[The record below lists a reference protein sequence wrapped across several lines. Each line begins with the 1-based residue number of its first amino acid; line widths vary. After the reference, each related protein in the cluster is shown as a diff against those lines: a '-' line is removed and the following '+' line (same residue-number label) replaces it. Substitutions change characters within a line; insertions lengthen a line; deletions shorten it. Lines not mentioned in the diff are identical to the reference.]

1 MELEKLQLFLYRR
14 VLHAR
19 TREFLTEI
27 EENKVG
33 GDLDGIIGCHD
44 SFVTALTERCF
55 LTPKEKVLKKSVV
68 KVLDL
73 CVSLHSA
80 THKFCQVLLGRR
92 TTFDLVLKASG
103 LGRF

>member
-1 MELEKLQLFLYRR
+1 LFPFPR

-55 LTPKEKVLKKSVV
+55 LTTKEKVLKKSVV

-80 THKFCQVLLGRR
+80 THKFCQVTAYLRAVKI
-92 TTFDLVLKASG
+92 T
-103 LGRF
+103 